1 MRLLPALVTGLACTL
16 GAASAQA
23 YCFHVYRGPLEIY
36 SGTIPPVDMS
46 RPLSEGVAARFG
58 SGAYLVFVS
67 DSTGCPYFDLSMDKP
82 SPVLDDASLR
92 GGGGRRK
99 R

>member
-1 MRLLPALVTGLACTL
+1 MRLLPALVAGLACTL

-36 SGTIPPVDMS
+36 SGTVPPVDMS
-46 RPLSEGVAARFG
+46 RSLSEAVPARFG
-58 SGAYLVFVS
+58 SGAYLVFVP
-67 DSTGCPYFDLSMDKP
+67 DSTGCPTFDLSMDKP

-92 GGGGRRK
+92 GSPRK

>member
-1 MRLLPALVTGLACTL
+1 MRLLPALVAGLACTL

-36 SGTIPPVDMS
+36 SGTLPPVDMS
-46 RPLSEGVAARFG
+46 RSLSEVVTARFG
-58 SGAYLVFVS
+58 PGAYLVFVS
-67 DSTGCPYFDLSMDKP
+67 DSTSCPAFDLSMDKP

-92 GGGGRRK
+92 GGPRK